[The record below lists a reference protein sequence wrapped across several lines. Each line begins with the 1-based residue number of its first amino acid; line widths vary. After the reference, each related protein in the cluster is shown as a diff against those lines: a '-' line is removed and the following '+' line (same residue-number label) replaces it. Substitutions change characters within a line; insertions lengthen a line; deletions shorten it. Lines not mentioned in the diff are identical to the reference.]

1 MQADEPGAPALV
13 RVGDPLRNIVPCVSC
28 HGGIDHK
35 IGAPWLEGMPK
46 EYLLVQIKNFASGER
61 RNDSHGQMRNVVR
74 PMTAE
79 EVAGVAEFYAR
90 REPVAGTR

>member
-1 MQADEPGAPALV
+1 ML
-13 RVGDPLRNIVPCVSC
+13 S
-28 HGGIDHK
+28 K

-46 EYLLVQIKNFASGER
+46 EYLLIQMKNFASGER

-90 REPVAGTR
+90 REPAAGTR